1 MIINLTKAIARGQ
14 AGLKKTP
21 LQAIVLGS
29 SGAGKSSLLGTFG
42 VKTLYLHGTG
52 EDHGPRAASALG
64 GELVLP
70 VCIDQDES
78 GKELNA
84 DSVFNAIK
92 EICRDESFIKSN
104 NIEAIVLDGFAVLEH
119 LAKKTASWKVKCQ
132 TSAGKH
138 NTFKESEASLE
149 ILTEVIDALKC
160 AQREHGVH
168 IAVTGMLD
176 VKAKS
181 ADGSILEAAPRLAGY
196 GLAEGLI
203 QQFGDVLVVGK
214 MVKNNVSKY
223 KLQFMTDLSKAS
235 KDEHGDLKKAM
246 NFSPR
251 LSGIVNL
258 PSLMDADLAT
268 LVKFKK
274 ENIK

>member
-1 MIINLTKAIARGQ
+1 MIININKAIARGLS
-14 AGLKKTP
+14 GLKKTP

-29 SGAGKSSLLGTFG
+29 SGAGKSSLLGTLG

-52 EDHGPRAASALG
+52 EDHGPKAASALG
-64 GELVLP
+64 GDLILP
-70 VCIDQDES
+70 VCIDQDDN
-78 GKELNA
+78 GKALDPDQVFTAIEEL
-84 DSVFNAIK
+84 
-92 EICRDESFIKSN
+92 CRAEEFIKSN

-119 LAKKTASWKVKCQ
+119 LAKKTTYWKVKCQ

-138 NTFKESEASLE
+138 NTFKESEATLE
-149 ILTEVIDALKC
+149 ILTEVVDLLKG
-160 AQREHGVH
+160 AQRDHGVH
-168 IAVTGMLD
+168 IAVTCMLD
-176 VKAKS
+176 VKAKA

-214 MVKNNVSKY
+214 LAKNGVSKY

-251 LSGIVNL
+251 ISGVVNL
-258 PSLMDADLAT
+258 PPLMDADLAQ
-268 LVKFKK
+268 LVKFKVEK
-274 ENIK
+274 IK